1 MVRALLGKLK
11 QFKIEASS
19 GSTPTIPLRSG
30 PPAASTAL
38 DSARLRYTTLCK
50 CMILQQR
57 IFSFDIYP
65 FKLCGRIG
73 RTLKK
78 NNSVQS
84 QFWTVHSKMMMMTTT
99 TTKRSARLLNT
110 VGYTSEVRNTLFISS
125 WTSYSESYVSI
136 CTENDCTHS
145 NYTSFRLTLNHRFM
159 TNAAVDISPLDCE
172 IVTFIKSFTMIVIY
186 RG

>member
-1 MVRALLGKLK
+1 MILKFSQQKYGIAQYFWWKGVGRKNSWLLIAEIPRVGGDPVSGMVRALLGKLK

-50 CMILQQR
+50 CMILRQR
-57 IFSFDIYP
+57 MFSFDIYP

-125 WTSYSESYVSI
+125 
-136 CTENDCTHS
+136 
-145 NYTSFRLTLNHRFM
+145 
-159 TNAAVDISPLDCE
+159 
-172 IVTFIKSFTMIVIY
+172 
-186 RG
+186 